1 MKGIVN
7 AHLMEKK
14 TPCASQEILS
24 LSLERLHGII
34 NAGIGG
40 RKSFLSLWILPVVH
54 VQALPHYTWNTQYPA

>member
-14 TPCASQEILS
+14 PCASQEILS

-40 RKSFLSLWILPVVH
+40 RKSFLSL
-54 VQALPHYTWNTQYPA
+54 

>member
-14 TPCASQEILS
+14 NPCASQEILS

-40 RKSFLSLWILPVVH
+40 RKSFLSL
-54 VQALPHYTWNTQYPA
+54 